1 MFIFDFG
8 TLKYS
13 EISSITFVFAL
24 PFSGTAVTFTSKQ
37 FLLSWLTELPREPGL
52 TLTLMRRN
60 YLDFLVVIIID

>member
-1 MFIFDFG
+1 
-8 TLKYS
+8 
-13 EISSITFVFAL
+13 VFAL